1 VSSIV
6 VQQAQE
12 RFMTAA
18 AAARV
23 DLPET
28 ELCRRLA
35 CGDARALERLMRLH
49 NQRLYRAARAILRD
63 DAEAE
68 DVVQETYLRAYRGMH
83 LFRGE
88 AALSTWLVRIC
99 VHEAL
104 QRRRKARRRGEVMPI
119 RPGLTAAEIDAQA
132 LAPRGDPTLAAAES
146 GELRRRIEARIDAL
160 PDAFREVFV
169 LRALEELSVEETAA
183 VLGLPPVTVR
193 TRFFRARS
201 RLREALSREE
211 DATLGEAFAFAGERC
226 DRIVAGVLCRLLAR
240 ASGLASP

>member
-1 VSSIV
+1 
-6 VQQAQE
+6 
-12 RFMTAA
+12 MTAA

-23 DLPET
+23 NPDLPET
-28 ELCRRLA
+28 ELCRRVA

-49 NQRLYRAARAILRD
+49 NQRLYRTARAILRD

-68 DVVQETYLRAYRGMH
+68 DVVQETYLRAYRGMS

-104 QRRRKARRRGEVMPI
+104 ARRRKALRRAEVIPI
-119 RPGLTAAEIDAQA
+119 RAGLSEAEIDAHA
-132 LAPRGDPTLAAAES
+132 LVPEGDSTLAAAEN
-146 GELRRRIEARIDAL
+146 GELRRRIEGRIDAL

-169 LRALEELSVEETAA
+169 LRALEGMSVEETAA
-183 VLGLPPVTVR
+183 ALDLPPATVR

-201 RLREALSREE
+201 RLREALCQ
-211 DATLGEAFAFAGERC
+211 EADTALDQAFSFAGERC
-226 DRIVAGVLCRLLAR
+226 DRIVAGVLYRLLAGV
-240 ASGLASP
+240 SSLPST